1 MSLQEFSN
9 QFDVLVDSYRRFKA
23 LDSKEILDSIEFNEY
38 EKSVFLTKAQQEIII
53 SLYNGKNQYQ
63 DSFEKTEELR
73 RYLDAIVKTK
83 SYTVFND
90 DIISDTVDS
99 LYPGS
104 IFFELPQDLAF
115 ITYEQVT
122 FDDSSLGCYNYQT
135 ADVTPVT
142 QDEYNRIIKNP
153 FRGPTKYHV
162 LRIDTGD
169 NKVEIISKYTIGKYV
184 IKYVSKPTPIILEDL
199 PNELSIEG
207 ISDKTPC
214 KLNDILHEN
223 ILKRAVQLALM
234 SKSINVND
242 E

>member
-207 ISDKTPC
+207 ISDKTF
-214 KLNDILHEN
+214 L
-223 ILKRAVQLALM
+223 
-234 SKSINVND
+234 
-242 E
+242 